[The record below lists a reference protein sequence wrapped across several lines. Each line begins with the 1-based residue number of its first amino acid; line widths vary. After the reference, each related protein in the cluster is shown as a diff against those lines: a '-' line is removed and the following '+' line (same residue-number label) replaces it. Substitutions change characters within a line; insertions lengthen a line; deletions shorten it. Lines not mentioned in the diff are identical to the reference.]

1 MAKFLI
7 PSQARAAGEGVILNN
22 TGLRSCAVFHE
33 DGTPT
38 ITVRG
43 SGCLCNQARY
53 SVSAHVITT
62 ALVAEAVQIGL
73 YVDGELLPDTIIGIP
88 AVAVGDVISGDLTTE
103 VAAGSNARISLRAI
117 TDVSITG
124 GNVIVNRRA

>member
-7 PSQARAAGEGVILNN
+7 PAQARAAGEGVILNN

-117 TDVSITG
+117 TDASITG